1 MRCPWSVWGWGGV
14 PMNPLTIL
22 KPKSKG
28 VSCPHCYISGLGCAF
43 SLQFEHDIQTND
55 WAWFMDEKGKM
66 REHFYLIFTT
76 VHTITHKYHFLAMKP
91 QSSCCCYHQVDLHFI
106 ALFPH
111 CNTIRWFCFIFFPR
125 FNKGN
130 MKILFACFCQLSFYA
145 VLHVGKGKDRNQ
157 FML

>member
-76 VHTITHKYHFLAMKP
+76 VRIQSPTSTISLQWNHNLLVAATTKLTCI
-91 QSSCCCYHQVDLHFI
+91 SLHYSLIVTPSGDF
-106 ALFPH
+106 ALFFSLDL
-111 CNTIRWFCFIFFPR
+111 TKGTWKFC
-125 FNKGN
+125 
-130 MKILFACFCQLSFYA
+130 
-145 VLHVGKGKDRNQ
+145 LHAFVSCH
-157 FML
+157 FMLYFM

>member
-66 REHFYLIFTT
+66 RENFYLIFTT

-91 QSSCCCYHQVDLHFI
+91 QSSCCCYHQVDLHSLHYSLIVTPSGDF
-106 ALFPH
+106 ALFFSLDL
-111 CNTIRWFCFIFFPR
+111 TKGTWKFC
-125 FNKGN
+125 
-130 MKILFACFCQLSFYA
+130 
-145 VLHVGKGKDRNQ
+145 LHAFVSCH
-157 FML
+157 FMLYFM